1 VIEVERL
8 QKKYG
13 NLVAVNEVSLSV
25 QAGKIFGLL
34 GPNGAGKSTTLGCI
48 SGLLK
53 PTSGRVHVLGQDML
67 LNGRD
72 ARRQLGVVPQ
82 ELALYEDLSAREN
95 LRFWG
100 GAYGLGGTALRQR
113 VEEVLSRIGLLDRA
127 HERVKRYS
135 GGMKR
140 RLNLGCGIVHRPRV
154 LLLDEPTAGVD
165 PQSRV
170 RLLELVREEVA
181 QGTCVLYTTHYM
193 EEAEDLCDELA
204 IMDHGSVI
212 AAGTLSELRDRVG
225 QRDVLLLK
233 GVFDT
238 VQTRAALASVGGLE
252 MAGIQEHEL
261 RLVLQEATRR
271 LPEVL
276 AVVSRTGAEIHEAT
290 LTQPSLESLF
300 IQLTGKRLRE

>member
-1 VIEVERL
+1 
-8 QKKYG
+8 
-13 NLVAVNEVSLSV
+13 
-25 QAGKIFGLL
+25 
-34 GPNGAGKSTTLGCI
+34 
-48 SGLLK
+48 
-53 PTSGRVHVLGQDML
+53 
-67 LNGRD
+67 
-72 ARRQLGVVPQ
+72 
-82 ELALYEDLSAREN
+82 
-95 LRFWG
+95 
-100 GAYGLGGTALRQR
+100 
-113 VEEVLSRIGLLDRA
+113 
-127 HERVKRYS
+127 
-135 GGMKR
+135 MKR

-252 MAGIQEHEL
+252 MAGIQDHEL

-276 AVVSRTGAEIHEAT
+276 AVVSKTGAEIHEAT